1 MKKLFEQYETT
12 DLNLNV
18 FFKYINTY
26 PLKML

>member
-1 MKKLFEQYETT
+1 MKKLFKRYETT